1 MTTKRYYSLI
11 SILFLSLSF
20 IIPSISQDIK
30 RIQPE
35 WWFGGA
41 LGINFNFHS
50 SNFNTLNSTAPLPVS
65 FTDGSGICLYFA
77 PMIEYRPHPVW
88 GGMFAFGFDGRR
100 GTFDDVRDTSTTY
113 LLSTSM
119 NYLSLEP
126 SVRISPFE
134 FPLYFFAGP
143 RLSFNV
149 AKSFTLKRT
158 SQPDTE
164 GDFIN
169 TRGTTIGGQIGAGYE
184 FALTNPEKEWQ
195 INASPFLSLNFG
207 QGPRSDVD
215 WSLTTLRAGI
225 AVKFGNTTEIISKV
239 MREVQFSIRA
249 PRIIPM
255 ERKVQETFPMRNY
268 IFFDQGTD
276 EIPDRYV
283 SLMPEQASAF
293 KEEQLLQPQP
303 KDLTGRSRRQMMVY
317 HNALNILGD
326 RMRRYPNTNVTLIG
340 SSEKGTAESEELAM
354 TVKRY
359 LMHRFFIEEERIV
372 TKGNVKPPIPS
383 VLPGATRELD
393 LVVPEDR
400 RVEISSSSPE
410 LLEPVQII
418 SLQED
423 PLDSDVLFN
432 VQNADEY
439 FASWFVILTDENG
452 KVTRFGPYTSRQERI
467 PGKIILGE
475 KMKGQYKVELEGQ
488 TSDGQIVKKED
499 SMKLIRSDEPEE
511 APGFRFS
518 ILFEFDQSKTVAT
531 YERFLTQTVV
541 PLIPDGGSVIIH
553 GHTDIVGEESH
564 NLRLSQ
570 DRAHETMNVIE
581 QALMKSGKTRVKFD
595 TYGFGEDVR
604 RAPFN
609 NELPEERFYN
619 RTVII
624 DIVPE

>member
-1 MTTKRYYSLI
+1 MKKHHLNLI
-11 SILFLSLSF
+11 LILSF
-20 IIPSISQDIK
+20 TFISLVMSQDIK

-41 LGINFNFHS
+41 VGANFNFYS
-50 SNFNTLNSTAPLPVS
+50 SNFNTLNSDEKLPVS
-65 FTDGSGICLYFA
+65 FKDGSGVGFYFA
-77 PMIEYRPHPVW
+77 PLIEYRPHPVW
-88 GGMFAFGFDGRR
+88 GGILAFGFDGRD
-100 GTFDDVRDTSTTY
+100 GSFSDEKSNDTTHS
-113 LLSTSM
+113 LSTSM

-126 SVRISPFE
+126 SVRIAPFE

-149 AKSFTLKRT
+149 AKSFKLKRT
-158 SQPDTE
+158 SQSDLE

-169 TRGTTIGGQIGAGYE
+169 SRGTVIGGQIGAGYE
-184 FALTNPEKEWQ
+184 FALTNPENEWQ
-195 INASPFLSLNFG
+195 INASPFLSFNFG

-215 WSLTTLRAGI
+215 WSLTTLRIGV
-225 AVKFGNTTEIISKV
+225 AVKFGNSKEIKTKV
-239 MREVQFSIRA
+239 MRDVQFSIRS
-249 PRIIPM
+249 PKIIPK

-268 IFFDQGTD
+268 IFFDKGSTD
-276 EIPDRYV
+276 IPDRYV
-283 SLMPEQASAF
+283 SLTPEQAAAF
-293 KEEQLLQPQP
+293 KEEQLLEPQP
-303 KDLTGRSRRQMMVY
+303 KDLSGRSRRQMTVY
-317 HNALNILGD
+317 HNVLNILGD
-326 RMRRYPNTNVTLIG
+326 RMRRYPNANVTLIG
-340 SSEKGTAESEELAM
+340 SSENGAAEGEELAWS
-354 TVKRY
+354 VKRY
-359 LMHRFFIEEERIV
+359 LMHRFQIDEERIIV
-372 TKGNVKPPIPS
+372 KGSAKPPIPS
-383 VLPGATRELD
+383 VQPGATRELD

-400 RVEISSSSPE
+400 RVEISSSTPE
-410 LLEPVQII
+410 LLEPVKII

-439 FASWFVILTDENG
+439 FASWFINLTDESG

-475 KMKGQYKVELEGQ
+475 KMKGEYKVEFEGQ
-488 TSDGQIVKKED
+488 TSDGQIIKKEE
-499 SMKLIRSDEPEE
+499 SMKLVRSDEPEE

-531 YERFLTQTVV
+531 YERFLTQIVA
-541 PLIPDGGSVIIH
+541 PLIPEGGSVIIH

-564 NLRLSQ
+564 NLKLSQ
-570 DRAHETMNVIE
+570 DRANEAMNVIE
-581 QALMKSGKTRVKFD
+581 KALEKLGKKRVRFD

-624 DIVPE
+624 DIVPEQ